1 MKERIDF
8 GDCRVTVVTSPIDG
22 RFGFHRLA
30 QMASF
35 YLGIDIYKGEDFV
48 VFLSLRRTLC
58 KIIHAD
64 EHGITLITRYLHN
77 GRFEQFF
84 ARKSENASEILTTKE
99 LADFLNGIPIYRN
112 PKTFF

>member
-77 GRFEQFF
+77 GRFEQFL
-84 ARKSENASEILTTKE
+84 ARNPNFSVNIRTALC
-99 LADFLNGIPIYRN
+99 LADLSDH
-112 PKTFF
+112 